1 MLTKTEICSRSWDT
15 ALTDQTVCFG
25 RTVAAFELL
34 AGKALECSE
43 LMGLF
48 CRNLE
53 DNAKCTA
60 DNEELACQVLERSF
74 ENLSDS
80 IRITHV
86 IQVLKSC
93 FAGTNDRMLA
103 I

>member
-1 MLTKTEICSRSWDT
+1 MLTKTEICTRSWDI

-34 AGKALECSE
+34 AGKVLE

-53 DNAKCTA
+53 DSAESTA
-60 DNEELACQVLERSF
+60 DNEELACKVSEQSF
-74 ENLSDS
+74 ENLSKTLS
-80 IRITHV
+80 GSLI
-86 IQVLKSC
+86 
-93 FAGTNDRMLA
+93 
-103 I
+103 